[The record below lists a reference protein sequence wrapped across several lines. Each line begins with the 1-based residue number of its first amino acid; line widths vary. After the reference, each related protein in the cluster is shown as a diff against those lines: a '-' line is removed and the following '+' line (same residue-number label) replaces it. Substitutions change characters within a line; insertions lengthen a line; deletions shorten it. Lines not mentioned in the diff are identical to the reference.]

1 MLLTFLL
8 LAEHEALQVEVCSY
22 CCIIPLPT
30 TQLTQLSWMLLLLP
44 LQGGVSNTPS
54 LVAPLI
60 DFNVTRGMA
69 VRDFDEVTANL
80 LAVLKLTNPIVHNY
94 ATVLESLPLRAPLAM
109 ASLSCLPVMSTP
121 FIESVQERDPRYPAA
136 QASQQQGSDTD
147 QQGTHMPPH
156 HLGIALE
163 LTHGVWNQRAQENT
177 HSAASQPVCVGQ
189 VFRRNAEDMDVG
201 ELC

>member
-69 VRDFDEVTANL
+69 VRDFDDGTADL
-80 LAVLKLTNPIVHNY
+80 LAVLKLTSPIVRNY
-94 ATVLESLPLRAPLAM
+94 AAVLERPAPEGTPCHGIPV
-109 ASLSCLPVMSTP
+109 LSADDVYTI
-121 FIESVQERDPRYPAA
+121 IESVRESDPRYPAA
-136 QASQQQGSDTD
+136 QAYQQHGSDTD
-147 QQGTHMPPH
+147 QQGTRMPPH

-163 LTHGVWNQRAQENT
+163 FAHRVWDQRVQENT

-189 VFRRNAEDMDVG
+189 VFRRDAEDMDIG